1 MNRNTNL
8 AVLAILAGAAL
19 ALPVVQ
25 AQNASKAKPSP
36 YVPNPYSGV
45 SKPPADEVIEASPD
59 TPPPSAQPTPAPA
72 AVAPLPAA
80 PRAPEV
86 SSVPAPRPA
95 DPDADIVTGPA
106 PEAAAPRSS
115 AALHN
120 RSVDPDADIVTYV
133 PRNPNELPEGT
144 NIHVT
149 LSQSLSTEETRPGT
163 KFSGKVS
170 RQVLLDGRVV
180 IPEGSE
186 FHGRVVQVSEGR
198 RFGSPATIRLHP
210 ESIVLPD
217 GSRYLLRAEVVGA
230 RGNNTRVDSEG
241 GIRPGTHVKKAVIEE
256 GIGAGTG
263 AVVGAELGGGPG
275 ALVGSLVG
283 AGVATTHLLVKRPDS
298 VSIPSDT
305 MIVFSLTSPLAL
317 TPVHD

>member
-8 AVLAILAGAAL
+8 AVLAILAGAAW
-19 ALPVVQ
+19 ALPAAH
-25 AQNASKAKPSP
+25 AQNGTKNKPSP
-36 YVPNPYSGV
+36 YVPNQYSGV
-45 SKPPADEVIEASPD
+45 SKPPSDDVIEASPD
-59 TPPPSAQPTPAPA
+59 TPPPSVQAPATAPSPKTAEVSTPPAPA
-72 AVAPLPAA
+72 PHSANPDADLVTGQATESAA
-80 PRAPEV
+80 PRTNA
-86 SSVPAPRPA
+86 SLRARP
-95 DPDADIVTGPA
+95 
-106 PEAAAPRSS
+106 
-115 AALHN
+115 
-120 RSVDPDADIVTYV
+120 VDPDADIVTYV
-133 PRNPNELPEGT
+133 PRNANELPEGT

-149 LSQSLSTEETRPGT
+149 LSQSLSTEETQPGA

-170 RQVLLDGRVV
+170 REVLLDGRVV

-230 RGNNTRVDSEG
+230 RGDNTRVDSEG

-263 AVVGAELGGGPG
+263 AVVGAEIGGGPG

-283 AGVATTHLLVKRPDS
+283 AGVATTHLLVKRPQS
-298 VSIPSDT
+298 VNIPSDT
-305 MIVFSLTSPLAL
+305 MIVFSLTQPLAL